1 MRITLNM
8 AVSSE
13 ALKSQALELG
23 FNLVGIVV
31 AEPSPTF
38 DAYLRWIG
46 NGMHADMGYMARP
59 DRIVRRQD
67 LQVILPGVRSMVVV
81 GVDYRAE
88 VPESLLTDPAR
99 GRFAAYAWH
108 LDYHEWLLPRLEAL
122 AAMLGGQPSCAYV
135 DTGAL
140 LERSHGWQAG
150 LGFIGKNTLL
160 IHPQRGSYFFLG
172 ELLTTLEFDTYD
184 TPTRPTMCGNCTR
197 CLTAC
202 PTDAFPAPHVL
213 DSRRCISYHTIENKG
228 HIPHELRPLFGN
240 WVYGCD
246 VCQEVCPWQRFSTL
260 TGVEAFR
267 PTQPERIA
275 PTLLDLL
282 QLTDE
287 AFATRYAH
295 SAIARVKR
303 ARLVRNACIA
313 AGNWRDESALTHLQ
327 RLLEDEHAIVRAA
340 AAWGMLQ
347 IGGSRLQVEAAYQR
361 EPDTLTRAD
370 IATSLAEHR

>member
-1 MRITLNM
+1 M

-13 ALKSQALELG
+13 ALKSQALGLG
-23 FNLVGIVV
+23 FNLVGIVA

-213 DSRRCISYHTIENKG
+213 DS
-228 HIPHELRPLFGN
+228 
-240 WVYGCD
+240 
-246 VCQEVCPWQRFSTL
+246 
-260 TGVEAFR
+260 
-267 PTQPERIA
+267 
-275 PTLLDLL
+275 
-282 QLTDE
+282 
-287 AFATRYAH
+287 
-295 SAIARVKR
+295 
-303 ARLVRNACIA
+303 
-313 AGNWRDESALTHLQ
+313 
-327 RLLEDEHAIVRAA
+327 
-340 AAWGMLQ
+340 
-347 IGGSRLQVEAAYQR
+347 
-361 EPDTLTRAD
+361 
-370 IATSLAEHR
+370 